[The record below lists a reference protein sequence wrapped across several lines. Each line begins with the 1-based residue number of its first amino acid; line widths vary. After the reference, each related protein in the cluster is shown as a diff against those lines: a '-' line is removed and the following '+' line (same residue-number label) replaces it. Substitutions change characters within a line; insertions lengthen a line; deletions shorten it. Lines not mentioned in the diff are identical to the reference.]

1 MSRVKQIIAMGGGG
15 FSMEPDNLAL
25 DRYVLA
31 QAGRRRPADTV
42 RPRVCFLAT
51 ASGDADGY
59 IVKFYE
65 AFTTLD
71 CEPSHLSLFRL
82 PSADLASAILAQDV
96 IYVGGGNTR
105 SMLVLW
111 REWGLDEVLKTAWQQ
126 GVVLAGLSAG
136 AVCWFEQGVTDSVP
150 GTLGALDC
158 LGMLP
163 GSCCPHY
170 DGEVERRPAYHRL
183 VAGGTI
189 LPGYGIDDGAA
200 LHFVDQE
207 LKCVISS
214 RPDATAYEVAGTG
227 DGVSER
233 ALASTLLA
241 AHHSG

>member
-31 QAGRRRPADTV
+31 QAATP
-42 RPRVCFLAT
+42 RPRVCFLGT

-65 AFTTLD
+65 AFTTLH